1 MRLKDKVT
9 ATTGAGRKIGRAAAE
24 LLARVTRFPPS
35 DEASYLHGAILVADC
50 RITING
56 GLSRMPGEGGV
67 T

>member
-9 ATTGAGRKIGRAAAE
+9 AITGAGRKICRAAAE
-24 LLARVTRFPPS
+24 LFARVARFPAS
-35 DEASYLHGAILVADC
+35 DEASFLNGAILVADC

-56 GLSRMPGEGGV
+56 DLSRMPGEGGV